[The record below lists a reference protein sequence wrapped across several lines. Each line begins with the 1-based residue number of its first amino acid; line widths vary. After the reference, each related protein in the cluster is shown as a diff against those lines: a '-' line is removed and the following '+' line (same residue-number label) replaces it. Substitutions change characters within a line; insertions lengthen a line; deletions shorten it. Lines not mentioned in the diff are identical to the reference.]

1 MKGDKE
7 IYKKARGFDKN
18 PQNINRTGAN
28 RKLISTINKEL
39 SEEGFEIA
47 NKQDIVDCYLTL
59 INLPFSKIKE
69 ISDINNDDY
78 PMLYKLV
85 SKEMLGKR
93 GMDMLEKL
101 LDRAIHKPQQNI
113 DHTTKGKE
121 ITSITRTIIDE
132 PEHSDT

>member
-39 SEEGFEIA
+39 LEEGFELA

-69 ISDINNDDY
+69 ISDIKNDDY

-101 LDRAIHKPQQNI
+101 LDRAIHKPQQSI
-113 DHTTKGKE
+113 DHTSKGDKVQP
-121 ITSITRTIIDE
+121 TTIIFTDD
-132 PEHSDT
+132 PSDAD

>member
-39 SEEGFEIA
+39 AEEGFELA
-47 NKQDIVDCYLTL
+47 KKQDVVDCYLTL
-59 INLPFSKIKE
+59 IQLPYSKVKE
-69 ISDINNDDY
+69 ISDVKNDNY
-78 PMLYKLV
+78 PFLYKLV
-85 SKEMLGKR
+85 AKEMLGKR

-101 LDRAIHKPQQNI
+101 LDRAIHKPQQSI
-113 DHTTKGKE
+113 DHTSKGKE

-132 PEHSDT
+132 SEHSDA